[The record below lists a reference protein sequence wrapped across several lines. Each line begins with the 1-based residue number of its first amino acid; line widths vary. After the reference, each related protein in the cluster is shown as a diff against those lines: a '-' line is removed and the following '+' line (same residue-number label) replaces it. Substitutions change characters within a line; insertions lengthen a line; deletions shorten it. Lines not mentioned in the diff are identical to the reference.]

1 MANIKI
7 TDLTAYTDPLN
18 TDVLPIVDVTSDTT
32 KKVSI
37 ADLLKNASAGTA
49 AAPGIAFDGDN
60 TGIYSPGADQ
70 LAISTGG
77 TGRLFV
83 NASGNVGVGTA
94 SPSELLHLNATEP
107 KARFQSSTSSALISL
122 IGDDLYLSND
132 YTSLG
137 ASPSIQFWNAGT
149 EKARITST
157 GTLMHLGAG
166 NSTTP
171 AVQFNGSA
179 PANSMVM
186 LSDGKVG
193 LGTSSPSEKLEL
205 GSGNI
210 KLANVGRIFSV
221 DGTRGSI
228 QISAPNDGT
237 SRRVTYGNNYYLDSD
252 STYKQGSAAI
262 GGCALELTAPNAGYG
277 TLKFIQKQDPDS
289 GGATRDA
296 LVIYENG
303 NVGIGSSSPQ
313 SELTVR
319 GSTPQITLEPT
330 ADTQNCRIQFALTD
344 GTVQSQI
351 TGGGS
356 QGSEIRFSQGP
367 TERLRITSTGTLMHL
382 GAGNS
387 TTPAVQFNGSAPVNS
402 LIIDSSGRLLVGTSS
417 TTKTLR
423 QVIQGNSADSTGN
436 AVLALAIGRTNPET
450 GALGQLQFTNS
461 SHNIGARIIAEGAA
475 NWVDGSSH
483 PTSLVFSTT
492 ADGASSPTQRM
503 RISANGRFNC
513 QGIYSFTTASAANVF
528 VASDGNVVR
537 STSSSKYKTQVEAAD
552 YHYSEALLGCEPVWY
567 RSTCAG
573 DNPEW
578 GWWGFIAEDV
588 AKIDPRL
595 VHWKT
600 VQVTDDENGAAVQS
614 PCDPEPEGVAYD
626 RFVPHLLNLI
636 KRQKEQIETMEAR
649 LSALEAS

>member
-49 AAPGIAFDGDN
+49 AAPSISFDGDPN

-83 NASGNVGVGTA
+83 DESG
-94 SPSELLHLNATEP
+94 
-107 KARFQSSTSSALISL
+107 
-122 IGDDLYLSND
+122 
-132 YTSLG
+132 
-137 ASPSIQFWNAGT
+137 
-149 EKARITST
+149 
-157 GTLMHLGAG
+157 
-166 NSTTP
+166 
-171 AVQFNGSA
+171 
-179 PANSMVM
+179 
-186 LSDGKVG
+186 
-193 LGTSSPSEKLEL
+193 LEL

-303 NVGIGSSSPQ
+303 NVGIGTASPQ

-319 GSTPQITLEPT
+319 GSSPQITLEPT

-367 TERLRITSTGTLMHL
+367 TERLRITSTGALNFV
-382 GAGNS
+382 GAGTAGS
-387 TTPAVQFNGSAPVNS
+387 TQAVSFNGSAPVNS
-402 LIIDSSGRLLVGTSS
+402 LVIDSSGRLLVGTPSASVDARVVLQAHSGSS
-417 TTKTLR
+417 TQDGKLY
-423 QVIQGNSADSTGN
+423 IQRGATSLGNNTRTGQINFADSASNVGAAIESWTDDAWASGDYPGRLVFSVTADGSASTTEAMRINNARELLVGYTTDNGAYKLQVNSQIFATSATIATSDGRYKENVASLNGCLDLVKALRPVSFTWKPQENITRLDDEGN
-436 AVLALAIGRTNPET
+436 EVLVREGHNFPEGTQVGFIAQEVQEVLDGKPWLGSVIKENVRPAVKDNDGNELAPEE
-450 GALGQLQFTNS
+450 QFY
-461 SHNIGARIIAEGAA
+461 GIAEG
-475 NWVDGSSH
+475 
-483 PTSLVFSTT
+483 
-492 ADGASSPTQRM
+492 
-503 RISANGRFNC
+503 
-513 QGIYSFTTASAANVF
+513 
-528 VASDGNVVR
+528 
-537 STSSSKYKTQVEAAD
+537 
-552 YHYSEALLGCEPVWY
+552 
-567 RSTCAG
+567 
-573 DNPEW
+573 
-578 GWWGFIAEDV
+578 
-588 AKIDPRL
+588 
-595 VHWKT
+595 
-600 VQVTDDENGAAVQS
+600 
-614 PCDPEPEGVAYD
+614 
-626 RFVPHLLNLI
+626 NLI
-636 KRQKEQIETMEAR
+636 AVLTNALQEAVGRIE
-649 LSALEAS
+649 ALEAEVAALKS